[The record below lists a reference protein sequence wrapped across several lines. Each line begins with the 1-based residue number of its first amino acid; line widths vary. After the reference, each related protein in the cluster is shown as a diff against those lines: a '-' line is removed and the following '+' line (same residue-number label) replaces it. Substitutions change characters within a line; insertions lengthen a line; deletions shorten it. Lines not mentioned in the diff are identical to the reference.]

1 MYDLVEKGEVREI
14 DGRSMFV
21 VCSGGAV
28 FPVMPADELERL
40 SR

>member
-1 MYDLVEKGEVREI
+1 MYDLVERGEVREV
-14 DGRSMFV
+14 DGQAMFCIV
-21 VCSGGAV
+21 SGGAV